1 MEFPLEGKK
10 RKNAWVEGEKEG
22 KKETEKKLRGEEEI
36 FFCKE

>member
-22 KKETEKKLRGEEEI
+22 KKETEKRTEGGGGE
-36 FFCKE
+36 FFL